1 MHSQFRIAVTAAL
14 LVTAATAQSQTS
26 TFTEQQAAAGL
37 TSYRLHCAGCHLPD
51 LSGINEA
58 RPLAGDAFMNTWSE
72 RTAGQLIAYMSVAMP
87 LPPGVPGSLGEA
99 TYVNLAAFLLRANG
113 AEPGDALLTAAS
125 STVIGGI
132 ADGEPP
138 DSLASLAAAVGA
150 EAEPVGRI
158 GVTLPGTAE
167 DYSPVTDDDLLAG
180 AGDDWLMLRGNYEAW
195 NFSPLDEI
203 DRDNVGQLQLKWSW
217 AIAEGGRSE
226 PAPVVHDGVMFVN
239 TTSNIVQAL
248 DAATGDLIWENHLGP
263 NVAVGAN
270 RGLAL
275 YEDKV
280 IVPTNDA
287 RLVALDAR
295 TGTPVWDTVIG
306 DRSENNYA
314 LSSGPIVING
324 KVITGLADCD
334 TYQEEKCFI
343 SAYDADTGAEVW
355 RFYTIARDL
364 TPGGDTW
371 GSLPDFYRAGGETWI
386 TGSYDPVLNRTYW
399 GVAQAKPWM
408 PVSRHN
414 SALDRALFTSSTL
427 ALNPDTGELDWYY
440 QHAPGESLDLD
451 EVYERVLIDVGGERT
466 LFTIGKPGILWKIN
480 RETGRYLDHHE
491 TVYQNVWESIDP
503 ETGQPNYRQDIIGN
517 QPGEWVASC
526 PSTEG
531 GHNWQAMTYH
541 RPTQAVVIPLSQSC
555 MEIRGRM
562 VELVPGS
569 GGTSADRRWYEMPGT
584 DGNVGKLAA
593 YDVVTMEEKWSLEQR
608 APFLTSTL
616 STAGGLVFVG
626 DLDRKFRAV
635 DVETG
640 EVLFETRLN
649 TSVQGFPITY
659 RVDGKQ
665 YVAVPTG
672 LGGGSPRNVPALI
685 APDIRHPPMGN
696 AIHVF
701 ALPDRG

>member
-1 MHSQFRIAVTAAL
+1 MRQHPR
-14 LVTAATAQSQTS
+14 LVTAGLLLAAAGTAQAQTGA
-26 TFTEQQAAAGL
+26 FTDQQAAAGAA
-37 TSYRLHCAGCHLPD
+37 SYRLHCAGCHLPD
-51 LSGINEA
+51 LSGLNEA
-58 RPLAGDAFMNTWSE
+58 RPLRGASFMGTWGE
-72 RTAGQLIAYMSVAMP
+72 RTAGQLVAYMSVAMP

-113 AEPGDALLTAAS
+113 AEPGAAELTAAS
-125 STVIGGI
+125 ATVVGSI
-132 ADGEPP
+132 ADGELP
-138 DSLASLAAAVGA
+138 DGLESLAAAAG
-150 EAEPVGRI
+150 EEPAPTGPI
-158 GVTLPGTAE
+158 GVTLPGTVE
-167 DYSPVTDDDLLAG
+167 DYSTVTDEMLLAG
-180 AGDDWLMLRGNYEAW
+180 AGDDWLMIRGNYEAW
-195 NFSPLDEI
+195 NFSPLDDI
-203 DRDNVGQLQLKWSW
+203 DRDNVGSLQLKWSW
-217 AIAEGGRSE
+217 SIAEGGRSE

-263 NVAVGAN
+263 NVAASAN
-270 RGLAL
+270 RGLAV
-275 YEDKV
+275 YGDNV
-280 IVPTNDA
+280 YVPTNDA
-287 RLVALDAR
+287 RMVALDAR
-295 TGTPVWDTVIG
+295 TGTLVWETVIG
-306 DRSENNYA
+306 DRSENNYS
-314 LSSGPIVING
+314 LSSGPLIING
-324 KVITGLADCD
+324 KVVTGLADCD

-343 SAYDADTGAEVW
+343 SAYDAQTGAELW

-371 GSLPDFYRAGGETWI
+371 GDLADFYRAGGETWI

-414 SALDRALFTSSTL
+414 SALDRGLFTSSTL

-451 EVYERVLIDVGGERT
+451 EVYERVLIDVDGERT

-480 RETGRYLDHHE
+480 RESGRYLDHHE

-503 ETGQPNYRQDIIGN
+503 ETGQPNYREDIIAN

-541 RPTQAVVIPLSQSC
+541 RPSQAVVIPLSQSC

-608 APFLTSTL
+608 APFLTATL
-616 STAGGLVFVG
+616 STAGGIVFVG
-626 DLDRKFRAV
+626 DLARMFRAI

-640 EVLFETRLN
+640 EILFETRLN

-659 RVDGKQ
+659 SVDGKQ

-685 APDIRHPPMGN
+685 APDVRHPTTGN

-701 ALPDRG
+701 ALPDR